1 MDKKENNIISTKIS
15 DFIEYT
21 LNEFESVFKV
31 LRNGQMSN
39 VINLEFA
46 QIEPLYL
53 VFEPSGVYI
62 MKQDTLVIRAPIEY
76 HSFRHAGGD
85 KPGEQFQ
92 AYLKLEYI
100 KYDYNYNTKEQFQA
114 YLKLEYIK
122 YDYNYNTNWRK
133 FIFNLNSDNVSYNE
147 VRSYSISRRSR
158 GVIRKRFNVSEYIFE
173 EDLI

>member
-100 KYDYNYNTKEQFQA
+100 KYDYNYNT
-114 YLKLEYIK
+114 
-122 YDYNYNTNWRK
+122 NWRK

>member
-100 KYDYNYNTKEQFQA
+100 KYDYNYNT
-114 YLKLEYIK
+114 
-122 YDYNYNTNWRK
+122 NWRK

-147 VRSYSISRRSR
+147 DRSYSISRRSR